1 MATFDQIKDTRL
13 QIADPPGFIDF
24 SEVANFAALP
34 VTPVAQTGYKAVD
47 TATYYGHNGTAY
59 VAQTL
64 MVSDARISG
73 WIDALTV
80 PGAVRKSIEA
90 IVAQLPAQLQLA
102 KSTSGVESVEFTG
115 LLDRQKFYRQW
126 LSDLTPVDSTVNT
139 GKYFVTVAAEIAG
152 GNL

>member
-1 MATFDQIKDTRL
+1 MASFEDIKDTRL
-13 QIADPPGFIDF
+13 QFADPPGFIDF
-24 SEVANFAALP
+24 IEVANFAALP

-59 VAQTL
+59 AIQTM
-64 MVSDARISG
+64 MVSDARISA

-80 PGAVRKSIEA
+80 PGAIRKSIEG
-90 IVAQLPAQLQLA
+90 IVAQLPSQLQIVKNA
-102 KSTSGVESVEFTG
+102 SGAESVEFTS

-126 LSDLTPVDSTVNT
+126 LSDLTPVDATINI

>member
-1 MATFDQIKDTRL
+1 MATFDQLKEVRL
-13 QIADPPGFIDF
+13 TIADPPGFIDF
-24 SEVANFAALP
+24 LEVANFAALP

-59 VAQTL
+59 VALTL

-73 WIDALTV
+73 WIDALGV

-90 IVAQLPAQLQLA
+90 IVAQLPAQLQIV
-102 KSTSGVESVEFTG
+102 KNDSGTESNEFIK
-115 LLDRQKFYRQW
+115 LLDLQKFYQNW
-126 LSDLTPVDSTVNT
+126 LKDLTPPDTSVNT
-139 GKYFVTVAAEIAG
+139 GKYFKTVPACIAG

>member
-1 MATFDQIKDTRL
+1 VATFEQIKDVRF

-24 SEVANFAALP
+24 LEVANFAALP

-59 VAQTL
+59 VALTL
-64 MVSDARISG
+64 MVSDARIEG

-90 IVAQLPAQLQLA
+90 IVAQLPAQLQIV
-102 KSTSGVESVEFTG
+102 KNDSGAESNEFIK
-115 LLDRQKFYRQW
+115 LLDLQKFYRQW
-126 LSDLTPVDSTVNT
+126 LVDLTPPDTSVNT
-139 GKYFVTVAAEIAG
+139 GKYFKTVPACIAG